1 MNYKS
6 KFLNILKK
14 RGFLHQLT
22 DEAKLDDLL
31 SKNKCVAYIGFD
43 CTASS
48 LHVGSLI
55 QIMMLRWFQKCGHQP
70 IVLLGGGTTKIG
82 DPSGKDSA
90 RPVLDKETIENNK
103 NALKVVFSNYLNFKS
118 GPNKAILI
126 DNDEWLNSLNYI
138 SFLRENG
145 SFFSINKLINLES
158 MKLRLDREQNLSFL
172 EFNYPIFQAY
182 DFYELNK
189 NYNCKIQMGG
199 SDQWGNIVSGI
210 DLVRKLSQKEVFGVT
225 TPLVTT
231 SNGKKMGKTEDG
243 AIWLSEEK
251 LDVNQFWQFWR
262 NTSDKDVINFLYL
275 FTEIEDQQI
284 EEFKKLEGS
293 ELNEVKILLAN
304 EVTKLCHNDEK
315 SKKAEK
321 EAESILTAESFDVQI
336 LKDSKNKITYN
347 ITQIENGLSLKQ
359 SLLELK
365 FCKSN
370 GEAKRL
376 IDQGAVKINKE
387 VVKDKDLIFTKK
399 DFLEGS
405 DKGLL
410 YVIIYVGKKKFGVV
424 ELIT

>member
-1 MNYKS
+1 MKN
-6 KFLNILKK
+6 LTILKLVTLGLIA
-14 RGFLHQLT
+14 RQI
-22 DEAKLDDLL
+22 
-31 SKNKCVAYIGFD
+31 VY
-43 CTASS
+43 
-48 LHVGSLI
+48 VGSLLPL
-55 QIMMLRWFQKCGHQP
+55 MLLRSFQKFGHTP
-70 IVLLGGGTTKIG
+70 IILLGGGTTLVG
-82 DPSGKDSA
+82 DPSGKD
-90 RPVLDKETIENNK
+90 ETRKILSEDDINNNK
-103 NALKVVFSNYLNFKS
+103 KKLKKIFERFLSFTS
-118 GPNKAILI
+118 SNKAKIV
-126 DNDEWLNSLNYI
+126 DNYEWLINLNYI
-138 SFLRENG
+138 SFLREIG
-145 SFFSINKLINLES
+145 SKFSVNKMLSLES
-158 MKLRLDREQNLSFL
+158 IKQRLGREQNLSFL
-172 EFNYPIFQAY
+172 EFNYSLLQAY
-182 DFYELNK
+182 DFLELQK
-189 NYNCKIQMGG
+189 RYNCEIQFGG

-387 VVKDKDLIFTKK
+387 VIKDKDFIFTKK

-410 YVIIYVGKKKFGVV
+410 YVIIYVGKKKVWSCRANYLENF
-424 ELIT
+424 

>member
-1 MNYKS
+1 MKNDFLKYIKS
-6 KFLNILKK
+6 
-14 RGFLHQLT
+14 RGYLHQCTNDKVL
-22 DEAKLDDLL
+22 DEKLNH
-31 SKNKCVAYIGFD
+31 SKVGYIGFD
-43 CTASS
+43 CTSDC
-48 LHVGSLI
+48 LRVGSLLPL
-55 QIMMLRWFQKCGHQP
+55 MLLRSFQKFGHTP
-70 IVLLGGGTTKIG
+70 IILLGGGTTLVG
-82 DPSGKDSA
+82 DPSGKD
-90 RPVLDKETIENNK
+90 ETRKILSEKNINNNK
-103 NALKVVFSNYLNFKS
+103 KKLKKIFERFLSFTS
-118 GPNKAILI
+118 SNKAKIV
-126 DNDEWLNSLNYI
+126 DNYEWLINLNYI
-138 SFLRENG
+138 SFLREIG
-145 SFFSINKLINLES
+145 SKFSVNKMLSLES
-158 MKLRLDREQNLSFL
+158 IKQRLGREQNLSFL
-172 EFNYPIFQAY
+172 EFNYSLLQAY
-182 DFYELNK
+182 DFLELQK
-189 NYNCKIQMGG
+189 RYNCEIQFGG

-275 FTEIEDQQI
+275 FTEIENQQI

-387 VVKDKDLIFTKK
+387 VIKDKDFIFTKK